1 MVKGKPLPNLDTIH
15 ISHKVD
21 IYLRLIL
28 VGVLFLAI
36 LLFGSVFEI
45 SYPHR
50 LVELYAYPWWRLF
63 LVCFVV
69 ISTWWC
75 PRVGLLAA
83 LAVFFY
89 LNDMHTLTTP
99 FVGAK

>member
-1 MVKGKPLPNLDTIH
+1 MVKGKSLLNLETLH

-21 IYLRLIL
+21 IYFRFLAI
-28 VGVLFLAI
+28 GALFLTI

-45 SYPHR
+45 SYPYR
-50 LVELYAYPWWRLF
+50 LVELYAYPWWRLL
-63 LVCFVV
+63 LVCFVM

-83 LAVFFY
+83 LATFFY

-99 FVGAK
+99 FIGTK